1 MTSISRVDGFLGEC
15 GQGQDGGLL
24 FLGGDDADEIFG
36 EFYPLVDV
44 LERKLKQVDCD
55 QDYEAD
61 VKDGENNKIIHN
73 FVELLI
79 DEYFYFL
86 QDIPEKRFYELVL
99 NLNYI

>member
-1 MTSISRVDGFLGEC
+1 M
-15 GQGQDGGLL
+15 
-24 FLGGDDADEIFG
+24 
-36 EFYPLVDV
+36 
-44 LERKLKQVDCD
+44 
-55 QDYEAD
+55 
-61 VKDGENNKIIHN
+61 KDGENNKIIHN